1 MHEVDQ
7 NLRLQ
12 PLNFSFFKTENKQ
25 GFYNEEPTMK
35 NTLEQIHAFDATSQ
49 YKFDHHILGRSKI
62 YTKIILEL

>member
-12 PLNFSFFKTENKQ
+12 PLNFSFFKSSENKQ

-49 YKFDHHILGRSKI
+49 YNFDNQILGRSKI
-62 YTKIILEL
+62 YTKY